1 MSNRD
6 FIDLHERYVDR
17 LQPLLVSANLAWW
30 EATTEGSDGAFARKQ
45 AAEEAM
51 VELHSDR
58 QTFAELERM
67 RRGDAVTEPVLRRQL
82 DVMFR
87 TFVPGRADPDLQ
99 KQIVALENEVEQA
112 FNTHRSRVDG
122 QALTENEVREV
133 LVRSTDSP
141 VVERAW
147 RAYMQVGAEVED
159 RFRTI
164 VSLRNQLA
172 HGLGYPDY
180 YQMQLELQEIDPT
193 ELVRLFDELDTLTR
207 APFAA
212 LKADIDA
219 AMAERFQLE
228 PSAIRPWHYGDLFF
242 QEAPALETLSLDH
255 LFETRDM
262 LALATAYY
270 DGLGMDVRGILG
282 RSDLYEKP
290 GKSPHAFAT
299 DIDRAG
305 DVRILCN
312 LRPSA
317 RWMDTL
323 LHELGHAVY
332 DLHIDRHA
340 PFLLREASNTVTT
353 EGIAMM
359 MGAMAKKEEFLDQV
373 LQVPVSEARAL
384 GRSAR
389 HALRAEKLTF
399 SRWAQVMVRFERA
412 LYADPAQDLGALWWD
427 LKRQYQLQQPPDG
440 TSRPDYAAKIHVALF
455 PVYYHGYMMGD
466 LFSSQVQHHISAH
479 IVGHGDPR
487 TSCFHGQA
495 AAGQFLR
502 EEIFAP
508 GTRYPWPELTRRA
521 TGEPLVATH
530 FARQY
535 VEA

>member
-6 FIDLHERYVDR
+6 FSDLYEPYAAR
-17 LQPLLVSANLAWW
+17 LRPLLVNANLAWW
-30 EATTEGSDGAFARKQ
+30 EATTEGSDEAFARKQ

-58 QTFAELERM
+58 ETFAELERL
-67 RRGDAVTEPVLRRQL
+67 RRTDAVSEPMLCRQL
-82 DVMFR
+82 DVMYR
-87 TFVPGRADPDLQ
+87 TFVPGQADPSLQ
-99 KQIVALENEVEQA
+99 KRIVALENDLEQA
-112 FNTHRSRVDG
+112 FNTHRSRIDG
-122 QALTENEVREV
+122 LALTENAVRDL
-133 LVRSTDSP
+133 LVTSTESH
-141 VVERAW
+141 VVEQAW
-147 RAYMQVGAEVED
+147 RAYMHVGSTVEA
-159 RFRTI
+159 RFREV
-164 VSLRNQLA
+164 VSLRNELA

-180 YQMQLELQEIDPT
+180 YQMQLELQEIDPD
-193 ELVRLFDELDTLTR
+193 ELLLLFDELAALTHD
-207 APFAA
+207 PFAV
-212 LKADIDA
+212 LKDEIDA
-219 AMAERFQLE
+219 TMAERFRVDPCDL
-228 PSAIRPWHYGDLFF
+228 RPWHFGDPFF
-242 QEAPALETLSLDH
+242 QEAPALEELNLDH
-255 LFETRDM
+255 LFADRDM
-262 LALATAYY
+262 LALATDYY

-299 DIDRAG
+299 DIDREG

-312 LRPSA
+312 LHSSA

-332 DLHIDRHA
+332 DTHIDRHL
-340 PFLLREASNTVTT
+340 PLLLREASNTVTT

-359 MGAMAKKEEFLDQV
+359 MGAMAKKEEFLARV
-373 LQVPVSEARAL
+373 LHVPPSEAKAL

-412 LYADPAQDLGALWWD
+412 LYADPAQDLGELWWN
-427 LKRQYQLQQPPDG
+427 LKRQYQLQHPPGATD
-440 TSRPDYAAKIHVALF
+440 RPDYAAKIHVALF

-479 IVGHGDPR
+479 VVGRGDPR

-495 AAGQFLR
+495 AAGLFLR
-502 EEIFAP
+502 EQIFAP
-508 GTRYPWPELTRRA
+508 GTTYPWATLTQRA

-535 VEA
+535 VAA